1 MAKILNRREFLLEL
15 ASLKPWLTEYII
27 MKRTPLFLLLLAL
40 FAAPSL
46 PAMAVSASEVQEI
59 NGLIKLGQL
68 PNALDRANAAITQ
81 NPQDAQARFLKGLI
95 LTEQNKSAEAIK
107 VFTALTDD
115 FPELPEPYNNLAVLY
130 AAQGQ
135 YDKARSALEMA
146 IRTHP
151 SYATAHENLGDIY
164 AKMASVA
171 YDKALQ
177 LDTRNTSAQTK
188 LLMIRELFSGN
199 RKLTLLAKSSDNQT
213 RLPISSKPAV
223 ATKPAVIAAVTPAA
237 KPEPAP
243 KPKPV
248 EASKPVENPDNAA
261 VTTAIEDWAAAWSR
275 RDADAYLAAYSPKFK
290 APGGEARASW
300 ESSRRERITAP
311 KKIVVK
317 LSDIRIK
324 DLGNN
329 RAQASF
335 HQRYRSDKLASSTHK
350 VLELMKSGSG
360 WQIVEERN
368 R

>member
-1 MAKILNRREFLLEL
+1 
-15 ASLKPWLTEYII
+15 
-27 MKRTPLFLLLLAL
+27 MKQTPLFLLLLAL
-40 FAAPSL
+40 FAVPAQ
-46 PAMAVSASEVQEI
+46 PAMAVSATEVQEI
-59 NGLIKLGQL
+59 NGLIKQGQL
-68 PNALDRANAAITQ
+68 PSALDRTNAAIAQ

-95 LTEQNKSAEAIK
+95 LTEQNKSSEAIK

-188 LLMIRELFSGN
+188 LSMIRELFSGN
-199 RKLTLLAKSSDNQT
+199 RKPTLLAKSGNNQA
-213 RLPISSKPAV
+213 RLSAASKPAV
-223 ATKPAVIAAVTPAA
+223 ATNKPVVIAAAAPTPVPTPIT

-248 EASKPVENPDNAA
+248 EASKTVENPDTAA
-261 VTTAIEDWAAAWSR
+261 VTTAVEDWAAAWSR
-275 RDADAYLAAYSPKFK
+275 RDADAYLTAYSPKFK
-290 APGGEARASW
+290 APGGESRASW

-335 HQRYRSDKLASSTHK
+335 HQSYRSDKLATSTHK
-350 VLELMKSGSG
+350 VLELVKSGSG

>member
-1 MAKILNRREFLLEL
+1 MLLF
-15 ASLKPWLTEYII
+15 A
-27 MKRTPLFLLLLAL
+27 M

-46 PAMAVSASEVQEI
+46 PAMAASASEVQEI
-59 NGLIKLGQL
+59 NGLIKQGQL
-68 PNALDRANAAITQ
+68 PSALDRANAAIAQ

-188 LLMIRELFSGN
+188 LSMIRELFSGN
-199 RKLTLLAKSSDNQT
+199 RKPTLLAKASNNQT
-213 RLPISSKPAV
+213 KLPVSSKPAV
-223 ATKPAVIAAVTPAA
+223 ALKPVVAAVATPAA
-237 KPEPAP
+237 KPEPT
-243 KPKPV
+243 PKPV
-248 EASKPVENPDNAA
+248 KEASKPVENPDNVAVTAA
-261 VTTAIEDWAAAWSR
+261 VESWAAAWSR
-275 RDADAYLAAYSPKFK
+275 RDADAYLAAYSAKFK
-290 APGGEARASW
+290 TPGGESRASW
-300 ESSRRERITAP
+300 ESGRRERITAP

-324 DLGNN
+324 ELGNN

-335 HQRYRSDKLASSTHK
+335 HQSYRSDKLTSSTHK
-350 VLELMKSGSG
+350 VLELVKSGSG

>member
-1 MAKILNRREFLLEL
+1 VAKILNRREFLLEL
-15 ASLKPWLTEYII
+15 ASLKLWLVEYII
-27 MKRTPLFLLLLAL
+27 MKHTPLFMLLFAL

-46 PAMAVSASEVQEI
+46 PAMAASASEVQEI
-59 NGLIKLGQL
+59 NGLIKQGQL
-68 PNALDRANAAITQ
+68 PSALDRANAAIAQ

-95 LTEQNKSAEAIK
+95 LTEQNKSTEAIK

-188 LLMIRELFSGN
+188 LSMIRELFSGN
-199 RKLTLLAKSSDNQT
+199 RKPTLLAKASNNQT
-213 RLPISSKPAV
+213 KLPVSSKPSV
-223 ATKPAVIAAVTPAA
+223 ALKPVVAAVVPPAA
-237 KPEPAP
+237 KPEPT
-243 KPKPV
+243 PKPV
-248 EASKPVENPDNAA
+248 KEASKPVENPDSAA
-261 VTTAIEDWAAAWSR
+261 VTAAVESWAAAWSR
-275 RDADAYLAAYSPKFK
+275 RDADAYLGAYSAKFK
-290 APGGEARASW
+290 TPGGESHTSW

-317 LSDIRIK
+317 LSDIRINE
-324 DLGNN
+324 LGNN

-335 HQRYRSDKLASSTHK
+335 HQSYRSDKLTSSTHK
-350 VLELMKSGSG
+350 VLELVKSGSG

>member
-1 MAKILNRREFLLEL
+1 
-15 ASLKPWLTEYII
+15 

-40 FAAPSL
+40 FATLAQ
-46 PAMAVSASEVQEI
+46 PAMAVSATEVQEI
-59 NGLIKLGQL
+59 NGLIKQGQL
-68 PNALDRANAAITQ
+68 PNALDRVNAAIAQ

-95 LTEQNKSAEAIK
+95 LTEQNKNAEAIK

-188 LLMIRELFSGN
+188 LSMIRELFSSN
-199 RKLTLLAKSSDNQT
+199 RKPTLLAKSGDNHA
-213 RLPISSKPAV
+213 RISASSKAAV
-223 ATKPAVIAAVTPAA
+223 SAKPAVIAAAVTTPTQAPIT
-237 KPEPAP
+237 KPEAAS

-248 EASKPVENPDNAA
+248 ETSKPVENPDTAA
-261 VTTAIEDWAAAWSR
+261 VTSAVEDWAAAWSR
-275 RDADAYLAAYSPKFK
+275 RDADAYLAAYAPQFK
-290 APGGEARASW
+290 TPDGESRASW
-300 ESSRRERITAP
+300 ESNRRERITAP
-311 KKIVVK
+311 KKISVK
-317 LSDIRIK
+317 LSELHIK
-324 DLGNN
+324 ALGNN

-335 HQRYRSDKLASSTHK
+335 YQSYRSDRLASNTHK
-350 VLELMKSGSG
+350 VLELVKSGSG
-360 WQIVEERN
+360 WQIIEERN